1 MVCIVIRL
9 GLSELNAEE
18 LAKYLSSIENDQP
31 IYSITGLNAHQIAE
45 EVDLLFT
52 GERST
57 FQRYFFTIKY
67 ACSNS
72 SNGYI
77 LLCVHRVRL

>member
-9 GLSELNAEE
+9 GLPELNAEE
-18 LAKYLSSIENDQP
+18 LANYLSSIGNDLP
-31 IYSITGLNAHQIAE
+31 IYSVTGLNAHQIAE
-45 EVDLLFT
+45 EMDLLFT

-57 FQRYFFTIKY
+57 FQRFFTIKY

-77 LLCVHRVRL
+77 FLLCVAVD